1 MKQFWKMHHLPVQ
14 DDFIDVES
22 INPAEAFRRQA
33 DAINYAAPLYD
44 ELEKAEYKLE
54 RVNRVEKEL
63 RTRIL
68 AQHIPVPS
76 ASTRTTDL
84 VDAFVLAKSKAFTMP
99 DGTIKDVSESLL
111 LLVRKQSKLELQ
123 VHKLQ
128 RRLRAL
134 EAMADKCDRIMNWA
148 KHEARLEVGRS

>member
-14 DDFIDVES
+14 DDFVDVES

-44 ELEKAEYKLE
+44 GLEKAEYTLE

-68 AQHIPVPS
+68 SQHIPVPS

-111 LLVRKQSKLELQ
+111 LLVRKKSKLELQ